1 MVIMLHSLARLY
13 IAIARSWTIT
23 LDHAQNHPANPPIQ
37 YWSKSADSNIRCV
50 FSFFVLQNFWI
61 IDPLIGAEHIIHIVF
76 EMGNDYC
83 WLFLMAFEG
92 FLVGV
97 GWCWYMFVWF
107 RLRFFKLKLILD
119 DFVSI
124 LMDVGW
130 FLVDV
135 DLDDCWLMLFVLFFC
150 FCMIC
155 DDCWLPSIGFG
166 WNLIFVWC
174 LCFWLLL
181 VDFEW
186 LQVDFVCFIGVDD
199 CWLSCCWL
207 VCMIDVDGFWNCFVN
222 VEGMSMIFT
231 GVWMVVD
238 DLWLLLM
245 FFVVCYLRLDDC
257 LTFLCLSYCSACFG
271 MYGWWFRVSSDGFGM
286 FAKLIW

>member
-155 DDCWLPSIGFG
+155 DDCWLMLLNLGCVLVDVYWVWMICICDWCCWFIFWCFFIGC
-166 WNLIFVWC
+166 IIIVDAC
-174 LCFWLLL
+174 QLLL
-181 VDFEW
+181 VNFGRCLIDFGW
-186 LQVDFVCFIGVDD
+186 PLI
-199 CWLSCCWL
+199 
-207 VCMIDVDGFWNCFVN
+207 NC
-222 VEGMSMIFT
+222 
-231 GVWMVVD
+231 
-238 DLWLLLM
+238 
-245 FFVVCYLRLDDC
+245 
-257 LTFLCLSYCSACFG
+257 
-271 MYGWWFRVSSDGFGM
+271 
-286 FAKLIW
+286 K